1 MEDPDGNGTQYFLY
15 IALLFV
21 LILIN
26 AFFAGSEIAIIQVND
41 NKVNKMADEGNK
53 KARQLLRLVSEPSS
67 FLATIQVGVTISTY
81 LSSAVAA
88 DTFADPISAA
98 LTSVMP
104 LPISVLRLIAVIVIT
119 VILSYFS
126 LVLGE
131 LVPKRVAMQNP
142 EKFAFAAVG
151 ALTVLYKATRPF
163 VWLLS
168 KSTNAVVRL
177 FGIDP
182 NHEPDRV
189 TEEEI
194 RMLVDVGNEKGV
206 IEESAKEMINN
217 IFEMDDITAA
227 EIMTHRTDIMGV
239 EKSSSIKDVVN
250 IAISEGYSRIPVYED
265 DLDNIVGVIYVKDL
279 LGLIGQKGGVE
290 PVLKDF
296 IRPVQFVPESNHV
309 KELFKEFQDKKVQI
323 AVVCDEY
330 GGTSGI
336 VTMEDLLEAIVG
348 NIQDEYDNEEEDI
361 KMVDDMTFTVDGATD
376 IEELSEIL
384 DVVLPDEGDYDTIA
398 GLIIDILGYIP
409 SEGEHPSVV
418 VNNVELTVLEVEDR
432 RIASV
437 KVVKLPPPAEEEA
450 EEKGKDDKK
459 D

>member
-1 MEDPDGNGTQYFLY
+1 MEDPDGNSTLY
-15 IALLFV
+15 LLYVALLFV

-41 NKVNKMADEGNK
+41 NKVNKMAEEGNK
-53 KARQLLRLVSEPSS
+53 KAKQLLKLVAEPSS
-67 FLATIQVGVTISTY
+67 FLATIQVGVTISAY

-88 DTFADPISAA
+88 DTFADPITAA
-98 LTSVMP
+98 LAPHIP
-104 LPISVLRLIAVIVIT
+104 LPVSILKLIAVVVIT

-131 LVPKRVAMQNP
+131 LVPKRLAMQNP
-142 EKFAFAAVG
+142 EKFAFMAVG
-151 ALTVLYKATRPF
+151 TLTVLYKVSRPF
-163 VWLLS
+163 VKLLS
-168 KSTNAVVRL
+168 KSTNGVVRL

-182 NHEPDRV
+182 NSEPDRV

-217 IFEMDDITAA
+217 IFELDDITAA
-227 EIMTHRTDIMGV
+227 EIMTHRTEIIGV
-239 EKSSSIKDVVN
+239 DVTASIEDVVN
-250 IAISEGYSRIPVYED
+250 LAINEGYSRIPVYED
-265 DLDNIVGVIYVKDL
+265 DLDNIIGVVYVKDL
-279 LGLIGQKGGVE
+279 LRLISNKNDKE
-290 PVLKDF
+290 YCLKDF
-296 IRPVQFVPESNHV
+296 IRPVLFVPESNHV
-309 KELFKEFQDKKVQI
+309 KELFSEFQNKKIQF

-348 NIQDEYDNEEEDI
+348 NIQDEYDNEEEEI
-361 KMVDDMTFTVDGATD
+361 QMVDDTTFTVDGATD
-376 IEELSEIL
+376 IDELSEIL
-384 DVVLPDEGDYDTIA
+384 DVPLPDDGDYETIA

-409 SEGEHPSVV
+409 SEEEHPSIV
-418 VNNVELTVLEVEDR
+418 VNNVEFTVLEVEDR

-437 KVVKLPPPAEEEA
+437 KVVKLPSPEDDETD
-450 EEKGKDDKK
+450 EKETDDKK
-459 D
+459 E

>member
-1 MEDPDGNGTQYFLY
+1 MDPDSTRYLLY

-21 LILIN
+21 LILTN

-41 NKVNKMADEGNK
+41 NKVNKMAEEGHK
-53 KARQLLRLVSEPSS
+53 KARLLLSLVKEPSR
-67 FLATIQVGVTISTY
+67 FLATIQIGVTISGF
-81 LSSAVAA
+81 LASAVAA
-88 DTFADPISAA
+88 DSFAEPITAA
-98 LTSVMP
+98 LEGVLP
-104 LPISVLRLIAVIVIT
+104 LPASVLKAIIMVAIT
-119 VILSYFS
+119 LFLSYFT
-126 LVLGE
+126 LVFGE

-142 EKFAFAAVG
+142 EKFAFATVG
-151 ALTVLYKATRPF
+151 ALTVLYKVTRPF
-163 VWLLS
+163 VRLLS
-168 KSTNAVVRL
+168 ASTNGVIRM

-182 NHEPDRV
+182 NSEPDRV

-217 IFEMDDITAA
+217 IFELDDITAA

-239 EKSSSIKDVVN
+239 DAGASIEDVVN
-250 IAISEGYSRIPVYED
+250 IAIDEGYSRIPVYED
-265 DLDNIVGVIYVKDL
+265 DLDNITGVVYVKDL
-279 LGLIGQKGGVE
+279 LRLINNK
-290 PVLKDF
+290 PNPKIAIKDF
-296 IRPVQFVPESNHV
+296 IRPVLFVPESNHV
-309 KELFKEFQDKKVQI
+309 KELFKEFQDKKVQF

-348 NIQDEYDNEEEDI
+348 NIQDEYDNEEEEI
-361 KMVDDMTFTVDGATD
+361 QMVDDITFTVDGATD

-384 DVVLPDEGDYDTIA
+384 DIPLPDEGDYETIA

-409 SEGEHPSVV
+409 SEEERPSVV
-418 VNNVELTVLEVEDR
+418 VNNVEFTVLEVEDR

-437 KVVKLPPPAEEEA
+437 KVVKLPPPVEEETG
-450 EEKGKDDKK
+450 EKGKDDKRE
-459 D
+459 